1 MWWWEGEGVRRG
13 RGRDYM
19 LVVLSLPS
27 LLGLGG
33 RERERKGWYGDRG
46 STCFSYCAK
55 ITLSRI

>member
-1 MWWWEGEGVRRG
+1 MRRG

-33 RERERKGWYGDRG
+33 RERERKRWYGDRG